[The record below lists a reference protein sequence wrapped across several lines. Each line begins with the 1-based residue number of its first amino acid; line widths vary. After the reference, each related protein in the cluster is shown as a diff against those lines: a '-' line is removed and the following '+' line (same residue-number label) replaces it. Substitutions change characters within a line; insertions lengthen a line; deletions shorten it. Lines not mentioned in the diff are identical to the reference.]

1 MERWHG
7 DAVSCRGG
15 GAFLHNLRGPAARP
29 YLGRL
34 MSAGPADY
42 RLMTGSGPTGIY
54 TVRVSRAYPHWG
66 MAVMDFLTF
75 NQETGSG
82 VLLSISD
89 RDWREAQKAYE
100 GHSCRDGF
108 LRDDEPA
115 VAVHSTPAA
124 CWPAIQRDGALK
136 SWAVLKRERS
146 DWEPAPIGLALG
158 DPVDFREYIM
168 LSSGSVSS
176 ELVVLSKQKGHI
188 LMDGDARYET
198 GVRLYLDA
206 GKIARDGRLVRDGCH
221 LKVRERLPLDR
232 YLIWAADWKGAGLPS
247 AVSTPRIFTAAAN
260 RAFNRLFEDRGCS
273 LPDSV

>member
-75 NQETGSG
+75 HQETGSG

-89 RDWREAQKAYE
+89 RDWREAQKA
-100 GHSCRDGF
+100 
-108 LRDDEPA
+108 
-115 VAVHSTPAA
+115 
-124 CWPAIQRDGALK
+124 
-136 SWAVLKRERS
+136 
-146 DWEPAPIGLALG
+146 
-158 DPVDFREYIM
+158 
-168 LSSGSVSS
+168 
-176 ELVVLSKQKGHI
+176 
-188 LMDGDARYET
+188 
-198 GVRLYLDA
+198 
-206 GKIARDGRLVRDGCH
+206 
-221 LKVRERLPLDR
+221 
-232 YLIWAADWKGAGLPS
+232 
-247 AVSTPRIFTAAAN
+247 
-260 RAFNRLFEDRGCS
+260 
-273 LPDSV
+273 